1 MNKKTIIPF
10 SIIIII
16 IFILIIFSIVG
27 LFQNDSNAQTTVN
40 NYKLTEKSKEKYPD
54 QTGIVKQVTINDKL
68 ITVKL
73 TNNKTAIFNSDD
85 LKAATLNPSDK
96 VKYQKYIDYTDSK
109 KTKHELS
116 EVIKQ

>member
-1 MNKKTIIPF
+1 MAKKINIILAIIGLILILSIFTIIV
-10 SIIIII
+10 
-16 IFILIIFSIVG
+16 LDRYET
-27 LFQNDSNAQTTVN
+27 DSQKTVN

-54 QTGIVKQVTINDKL
+54 QTGIVKQVTINDKS

-96 VKYQKYIDYTDSK
+96 IKYHKYIDYTDSK

>member
-1 MNKKTIIPF
+1 MTKKSIIPV
-10 SIIIII
+10 IIIGI
-16 IFILIIFSIVG
+16 IFILIAFAMVG
-27 LFQNDSNAQTTVN
+27 LFKGESDAQTTVN

-54 QTGIVKQVTINDKL
+54 QTGIVKQVTINDKS

-73 TNNKTAIFNSDD
+73 TNNKTVIFNSND

-96 VKYQKYIDYTDSK
+96 VKYHKYIDYTDSK
-109 KTKHELS
+109 KTKHELT